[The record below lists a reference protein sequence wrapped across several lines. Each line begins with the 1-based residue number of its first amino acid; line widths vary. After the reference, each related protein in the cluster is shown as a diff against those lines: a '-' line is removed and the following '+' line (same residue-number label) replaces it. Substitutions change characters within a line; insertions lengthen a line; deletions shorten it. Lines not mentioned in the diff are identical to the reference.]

1 MSNSRMLSA
10 IDWICAAQM
19 LDTQQIEHNIVETD
33 DKEGRTKGD

>member
-1 MSNSRMLSA
+1 MLSA

-19 LDTQQIEHNIVETD
+19 SDTTQQTEHNIVETD